1 MCKVYMCG
9 IWCVSV
15 NVVLCVYMVC
25 GVCVWWGC
33 MGVHVVYLCVVCVT
47 YEGVWVCV
55 CDEGSVWYESAR
67 VCAMWCGV
75 VCGE

>member
-1 MCKVYMCG
+1 
-9 IWCVSV
+9 
-15 NVVLCVYMVC
+15 
-25 GVCVWWGC
+25 